1 MLAPGGTLER
11 NLEAVQAV
19 QSALKLV
26 PPGSALPRVSQ
37 APVQAALR

>member
-1 MLAPGGTLER
+1 
-11 NLEAVQAV
+11 VQAV